1 MGVTETANLS
11 YKINIDAELG
21 QIQRAVANAKEQF
34 KQLFE
39 AGQAGDLQ
47 KELVKVGKRLDEIVE
62 KTNGKVSV
70 AGYDTILARLASIRT
85 ESTKVISELAN
96 AQKELDNRVALL
108 PKDERERVNATTK
121 AVSDYTTELNKA
133 LQKTEELTKA
143 ERKLNRIQQEQARFT
158 TAKEAAEQALN
169 EANETINKNT
179 PAQKAELENL
189 IKKNEA
195 IQHQIELV
203 RLLKEAAKE
212 SDEDA
217 RKAVTVTNPAD
228 GSTVQTTVSAASRR
242 LNKMQ
247 GEWLAI
253 DEGQR
258 NDALKYQQLTQTVT
272 DLQAVIAGYKQQ
284 LEALSESETTAKT
297 TTEKLRETFEKVSSA
312 QISKAF
318 STLSTDLAKVGL
330 SLEDMPAP
338 QTKEE
343 LEQLKEVVT
352 QFVESLMGPADEAF
366 NTTKTNFEAVGTAI
380 NGAAIE
386 VNRGKTAYIEENEAA
401 KQVDGFVAR
410 IKQYT
415 GLAGA
420 AYVARRAIRSAFESI
435 KELDAAMTEMAVV
448 TDASVSDYWQQL
460 PQYTQRA
467 NELGVTIKSV
477 YESAGLYYQ
486 QGLKTN
492 EVTAMTNATLK
503 MARIAGLSAADATD
517 KMTSAL
523 RGFNMEIN
531 EVNAERI
538 ADVYSELAAIS
549 ASDTEEISSAMTKVA
564 SIAKSAGMEFET
576 TAAFLAQGIEATREP
591 AENIGT
597 ALKTVVARFQELK
610 KDPSE
615 IGEVDGEIV
624 DANAIET
631 ALRSVD
637 IALRDTN
644 GQFRNLDTVLL
655 ELSSKWNSIDGNTQ
669 RYIAT
674 IAAGSRQQS
683 RFLAMISDYSRV
695 MELVNAANNSAGA
708 SSEQYAK
715 TLDSLETKLA
725 KLKNAWNTFTM
736 GLANNEFIKVGIEL
750 LTGLLTAVNKLT
762 QGWDSWS
769 GSALKIAAVALSING
784 LTKAVKAFKTAST
797 AAGGSIATGLGAAA
811 TQPVRSFKTL
821 AQALTN
827 TIAPLAQ
834 LEKLE
839 KTHAAALKQK
849 KIAVD
854 QLRQVQ
860 NDENATLQ
868 QREAAMYSAVESTRI
883 ESQLNQQLMSQK
895 TIINT
900 LTQNG
905 VSQTVAQTLAT
916 QGLTQAQFEKM
927 VAQKMATGLDRE
939 AAVQQT
945 INTLTTGA
953 NTEAITL
960 NALVQKSRILSLL
973 QTIGWLIMGRKA
985 ELKDAA
991 AKGTNTVATLIQTI
1005 ANKGLAASF
1014 AALWTAIA
1022 PVIIAVGVLAAAII
1036 SLVAVYKIFNSI
1048 QKKVYQQSAAGQ
1060 LEATAESAE
1069 AAGEAAEKATEN
1081 YNNLKDAL
1089 SGLKEQ
1095 YETLDSLTRGTS
1107 EWNEQMLKTNSTV
1120 LDLLANY
1127 KELGDSKYLK
1137 QDASGVLRIDTDA
1150 AREVTRS
1157 YQQTMAAA
1165 QGGKIVT
1172 QMRHSA
1178 AQQRVTWEDLSD
1190 AAQLGEKK
1198 RNSRRAIGQYIG
1210 TAGGTLA
1217 AAFRYG
1223 ANPAAMFWG
1232 PLAATWAASGKI
1244 EAEKAQRNAESQ
1256 SFTDKLA
1263 KKLLENPPAS
1273 VEEMRE
1279 LIAQVDETGERATM
1293 ANAKQLFEALPELR
1307 EYGKSVVAKEGEQ
1320 QILMSTLVSNAVQ
1333 SLGTLYSDATKTA
1346 MMNFA
1351 TTDYTAAIEK
1361 GIRDSY
1367 KDIDFTAIDG
1377 EYRKYW
1383 EEIYGADVKIDK
1395 KTGEI
1400 TYLEDGESKTIGAS
1414 AAKDQ
1419 FIGAQ
1424 ATTALANQLQQFPQL
1439 LQSLTIALVQNT
1451 KGSVGITTA
1460 QTALNHYFAKAEGA
1474 GLTRADL
1481 AALSGLSED
1490 DLREW
1495 YDGLDEAQ
1503 KEAVGDITTFIKTFS
1518 ENIILANQSF
1528 EKAASI
1534 LTWDEGTAKEVK
1546 IDLGDLQLEAGQ
1558 ETTLSNKL
1566 LTIANTSGIEAAQAI
1581 KNQISDLLSES
1592 FLSEEDKR
1600 AFAQQFLTI
1609 DWQSIDALDKFQA
1622 TLDSLNIAVD
1632 ENRLDTLVENIKEM
1646 TNAARTFDLTKAEDQ
1661 LKTLMTTAQ
1670 KIASGEQTR
1679 NFDDETMQALITAG
1693 LATSNNFVK
1702 QLDGSWNYIGNSM
1715 EGLRQAIED
1724 NTGALTEDTKRK
1736 LQSQIDAGTYLQ
1748 NTEWIADMLRQ
1759 RDELSNRPRRQGL
1772 ESIRDSLLKQV
1783 GEQGLL
1789 DLDITDFSASTTFS
1803 TLSEDKIKAI
1813 WDKLAET
1820 VSKIPANKTT
1830 LKGLDALDT
1839 LTASAFSSI
1848 FDVARRALAS
1858 ETQASK
1864 QLLNRAIN
1872 AGVSETFMRKYN
1884 KVMAEGNDL
1893 AKEQITIELA
1903 RRTLQAESE
1912 VGYKKMISTLGE
1924 LNDQYKYA
1932 GEGSQRY
1939 YEMISKIGETL
1950 KLDMADSD
1958 NFNWVIKNLQ
1968 LIRSA
1973 ANGSAEAMAELQ
1985 EKMIAIGKNP
1995 YYVSLEV
2002 IQTVAE
2008 QTDSWENPY
2017 TWLENLNEEING
2029 IIQARTELESAYD
2042 ATLADTITDTRT
2054 LLQLTED
2061 QIARE
2066 KELAA
2071 EYQQRVDSLMVDITN
2086 QEDAAARQGWDK
2098 LYHIDGITGSIIVDP
2113 ESVEK
2118 AFAGN
2123 TDARDQFEKFI
2134 TELKANRDAVRDN
2147 TNELYNSLKSNRQ
2160 RLTTGRDSY
2169 ITVMNDIK
2177 DQLVSLRESAIDRLQ
2192 TINDTITNQQSALLE
2207 EIRDNIS
2214 EQRAQKE
2221 LQKSINDL
2229 ADKQTRLAYL
2239 QLDTSGA
2246 SDLEILKLQKEIAD
2260 NSDDLQESL
2269 IDSAL
2274 DSLESANEAAQKQR
2288 EEQISI
2294 AEAQLEAYQQSPQM
2308 WSDAQVIYEQ
2318 AMNAVKNGMG
2328 LEGTTYGQ
2336 MLKTTLG
2343 NILGSEFDKKI
2354 NETLQSLVESSV
2366 WTDKGAKNDISDV
2379 VSKLQATLQNYGI
2392 TERGDETVKDT
2403 GTKVGDTS
2411 YDAISG
2417 ILDSD
2422 ISRRAM
2428 VEGRIVNWLEN
2439 QSNSF
2444 WGADRSYKGNAAYIM
2459 DYGALEDQKRV
2470 LSAIVRAAGQKDI
2483 DKMGI
2488 QDFTTFNYLNN
2499 WKGLDATQ
2507 VRFIWAEL
2515 QDLLKR
2521 AGVTMAAP
2529 ITNLPAT
2536 NMSAREFIIQDN
2548 SRSAVANQP
2557 TPATQTAPS
2566 TTTDIGNVYITIPD
2580 TSDPEEVA
2588 EAVAGILLGAGA
2600 ARFLVN
2606 QIQ

>member
-70 AGYDTILARLASIRT
+70 AGYDTILARLASIKT
-85 ESTKVISELAN
+85 ESTKVISELAA
-96 AQKELDNRVALL
+96 AQKSLDNRVALL
-108 PKDERERVNATTK
+108 PEKDQARVNATTK
-121 AVSDYTTELNKA
+121 AVSDYAAELDKA
-133 LQKTEELTKA
+133 KQKTEELVKA
-143 ERKLNRIQQEQARFT
+143 ERKLNRIQQEKMRFT
-158 TAKEAAEQALN
+158 TAKEAAERALK
-169 EANETINKNT
+169 EAEETINKNT
-179 PAQKAELENL
+179 PAQKAELESL

-195 IQHQIELV
+195 IQQQIELV
-203 RLLKEAAKE
+203 RQLKEAAKA
-212 SDEDA
+212 SGGDA
-217 RKAVTVTNPAD
+217 RKAVTITNPAD
-228 GSTVQTTVSAASRR
+228 GSTVQTTASAASRR

-247 GEWLAI
+247 GEWLAT

-258 NDALKYQQLTQTVT
+258 NAALQYQQLTQTVT
-272 DLQAVIAGYKQQ
+272 ELQTVIADYNQQ
-284 LEALSESETTAKT
+284 LKALDDSETTAAANTK
-297 TTEKLRETFEKVSSA
+297 KLQETFERVSST

-318 STLSTDLAKVGL
+318 TTLSTNLEKVGI
-330 SLEDMPAP
+330 SLEDIPAP
-338 QTKEE
+338 QTEEE
-343 LEQLKEVVT
+343 LKQLQETVT
-352 QFVESLMGPADEAF
+352 QFIESLMGPADEAF
-366 NTTKTNFEAVGTAI
+366 NTAKTNFEMV
-380 NGAAIE
+380 GAAANSAAGE
-386 VNRGKTAYIEENEAA
+386 VDRGKTAYIEENEAA

-448 TDASVSDYWQQL
+448 TAASVSDYWQQL

-531 EVNAERI
+531 EANAEKI

-610 KDPSE
+610 KAPSE
-615 IGEVDGEIV
+615 IGEVDGEMV

-631 ALRSVD
+631 ALRSVG
-637 IALRDTN
+637 ISLRDNVT

-695 MELVNAANNSAGA
+695 MDLVNAANNSAGA
-708 SSEQYAK
+708 SSEQYTK

-750 LTGLLTAVNKLT
+750 LTKLLTVVNKLT

-769 GSALKIAAVALSING
+769 GSALKIAAVALSVTG
-784 LTKAVKAFKTAST
+784 LTKAVKAFKAAST
-797 AAGGSIATGLGAAA
+797 AAGGSIAVGLEAAV
-811 TQPVRSFKTL
+811 TQPIRSFKTF

-849 KIAVD
+849 KMAVD

-860 NDENATLQ
+860 NNANATLQ
-868 QREAAMYSAVESTRI
+868 QQEAAMYSAVETIRT
-883 ESQLNQQLMSQK
+883 ERKLNQQLISQK

-916 QGLTQAQFEKM
+916 QGLTQAQFEEM
-927 VAQKMATGLDRE
+927 VSQKMATGLDRA

-960 NALVQKSRILSLL
+960 NTLVQKSRILSLL
-973 QTIGWLIMGRKA
+973 QTIGWLVMGRTA

-991 AKGTNTVATLIQTI
+991 AKGTNTAATLLQTI

-1014 AALWTAIA
+1014 VALWAAMGPVLIGLAAI
-1022 PVIIAVGVLAAAII
+1022 AAAIGVVI
-1036 SLVAVYKIFNSI
+1036 LAWKGF
-1048 QKKVYQQSAAGQ
+1048 KKVQKDAYNQSAQGRLEQAAQ
-1060 LEATAESAE
+1060 DLEA
-1069 AAGEAAEKATEN
+1069 AADAAQRATEN
-1081 YNNLKDAL
+1081 YTNLKDAL
-1089 SGLKEQ
+1089 SDLQGRYEVLDGLTK
-1095 YETLDSLTRGTS
+1095 GTA
-1107 EWNEQMLKTNSTV
+1107 EWNDQLLAINGTV
-1120 LDLLANY
+1120 LDLISKY
-1127 KELGDSKYLK
+1127 KELGDSAYLTN
-1137 QDASGVLRIDTDA
+1137 DNGVLRLDIDA
-1150 AREVTRS
+1150 ARQVIQARQMTALS
-1157 YQQTMAAA
+1157 AQNAQTMAQLSKMQA
-1165 QGGKIVT
+1165 QE
-1172 QMRHSA
+1172 RSRWH
-1178 AQQRVTWEDLSD
+1178 DLSRE
-1190 AAQLGEKK
+1190 AQLGEEFQHY
-1198 RNSRRAIGQYIG
+1198 SRQWAEVNAMNIASGLILPVIGPAI
-1210 TAGGTLA
+1210 ANW
-1217 AAFRYG
+1217 AFGDDLRE
-1223 ANPAAMFWG
+1223 
-1232 PLAATWAASGKI
+1232 LRTQRDAASQAFTERVARQFAEHPPLSADEAKEI
-1244 EAEKAQRNAESQ
+1244 IASIDKSRATAANAEKLYQNRDELVKYGQELLQNDEIRKTLQ
-1256 SFTDKLA
+1256 S
-1263 KKLLENPPAS
+1263 N
-1273 VEEMRE
+1273 
-1279 LIAQVDETGERATM
+1279 
-1293 ANAKQLFEALPELR
+1293 
-1307 EYGKSVVAKEGEQ
+1307 
-1320 QILMSTLVSNAVQ
+1320 LVSKAVQ
-1333 SLGTLYSDATKTA
+1333 SLGAGYSEATKTA
-1346 MMNFA
+1346 MTNFVNE
-1351 TTDYTAAIEK
+1351 DYISAIEK
-1361 GIRDSY
+1361 SLAESY
-1367 KDIDFTAIDG
+1367 EDIDFTDING
-1377 EYRKYW
+1377 EYRQYW
-1383 EEIYGADVKIDK
+1383 EGIYGADIKIDK

-1400 TYLEDGESKTIGAS
+1400 TYLEDGETKTVGA
-1414 AAKDQ
+1414 ATAKNQ

-1424 ATTALANQLQQFPQL
+1424 TTEILADRLEQFPQL
-1439 LQSLTIALVQNT
+1439 LQSLTTALTQNT
-1451 KGSVGITTA
+1451 KGNTNATAA

-1474 GLTRADL
+1474 GLTRTDL
-1481 AALSGLSED
+1481 ASLSGLSDE

-1495 YDGLDEAQ
+1495 YSGLNAAQ
-1503 KEAVGDITTFIKTFS
+1503 KEAIGDIDTFIKTFR
-1518 ENIILANQSF
+1518 ENISLANAAF
-1528 EKAASI
+1528 DKAAST
-1534 LTWDEGTAKEVK
+1534 LTWNEGTSKEVK
-1546 IDLGDLQLEAGQ
+1546 ISLADFQLEAGQ
-1558 ETTLSNKL
+1558 ETALSNKL

-1581 KNQISDLLSES
+1581 KNQISSLLSES
-1592 FLSEEDKR
+1592 VLSDADKQT
-1600 AFAQQFLTI
+1600 FMQQFLTI

-1622 TLDSLNIAVD
+1622 TLDGLNIAVD
-1632 ENRLDTLVENIKEM
+1632 ENRLDTLVENIKAM
-1646 TNAARTFDLTKAEDQ
+1646 TNATRAFDLTKAEDQ
-1661 LKTLMTTAQ
+1661 LKSLMTTAQ

-1679 NFDDETMQALITAG
+1679 NFDDETTQSLITAG

-1715 EGLRQAIED
+1715 DELRQAIED
-1724 NTGALTEDTKRK
+1724 NTGALTEDAKRK
-1736 LQSQIDAGTYLQ
+1736 LQSQIDAGNYLQ
-1748 NTEWIADMLRQ
+1748 NTDWIADLLRQ

-1772 ESIRDSLLKQV
+1772 ENIRDNLLKQV

-1789 DLDITDFSASTTFS
+1789 DLDITDFSASTKFF
-1803 TLSEDKIKAI
+1803 TLSNDKIKTI
-1813 WDKLAET
+1813 WDKLAEV

-1830 LKGLDALDT
+1830 LKGLDTLDT

-1893 AKEQITIELA
+1893 AKEQITIDLA

-1912 VGYKKMISTLGE
+1912 AGYKAMIHTLGE

-1932 GEGSQRY
+1932 GEGSQHY

-1950 KLDMADSD
+1950 KLDMTDND
-1958 NFNWVIKNLQ
+1958 NFDWVAKNLQ

-1985 EKMIAIGKNP
+1985 QKMIAIGKNP

-2029 IIQARTELESAYD
+2029 IIQARTELENAYD

-2071 EYQQRVDSLMVDITN
+2071 EYQRRVDSLMVDITN

-2113 ESVEK
+2113 EAVEK
-2118 AFAGN
+2118 AFAGDTN
-2123 TDARDQFEKFI
+2123 ARDQFEKFI

-2177 DQLVSLRESAIDRLQ
+2177 DQLVSLREDAIDRLQ
-2192 TINDTITNQQSALLE
+2192 TINDTVTNQQSALLE

-2221 LQKSINDL
+2221 LQKSIEDL

-2260 NSDDLQESL
+2260 NSDDLQENL

-2274 DSLESANEAAQKQR
+2274 DSLESANEVAQKQR

-2294 AEAQLEAYQQSPQM
+2294 AEAQLEAYQQSPQI
-2308 WSDAQVIYEQ
+2308 WSDAQIIYEQ
-2318 AMNAVKNGMG
+2318 AMNAIKSGMG

-2343 NILGSEFDKKI
+2343 NVLGSESGKKI

-2366 WTDKGAKNDISDV
+2366 WTDEAAKNDILDV
-2379 VSKLQATLQNYGI
+2379 VHKLQATLQNYGI
-2392 TERGDETVKDT
+2392 TERGDEAVKDT

-2411 YDAISG
+2411 YDTISG

-2422 ISRRAM
+2422 ISKRMMA
-2428 VEGRIVNWLEN
+2428 EGRIVSWLEN
-2439 QSNSF
+2439 QLNAR
-2444 WGADRSYKGNAAYIM
+2444 WETDKGYKGNAAYIM
-2459 DYGALEDQKRV
+2459 DYGTLEEQKKV
-2470 LSAIVRAAGQKDI
+2470 LSAIVREAGKKDI

-2521 AGVTMAAP
+2521 TGTTIPMP
-2529 ITNLPAT
+2529 TITSSAT
-2536 NMSAREFIIQDN
+2536 SVGTREFMIQDN
-2548 SRSAVANQP
+2548 SRSALANQP
-2557 TPATQTAPS
+2557 TPTTQAATS
-2566 TTTDIGNVYITIPD
+2566 TTTDIDNVYITIPD

-2588 EAVAGILLGAGA
+2588 EAVADILLGRGA

-2606 QIQ
+2606 QVQ